1 MSILQLP
8 NDNDDTVKE
17 DTLKEETPIINT
29 TELRYTIPSLTN
41 KLYLLNKTDC
51 MKEIQNNRKMNKHL
65 VKGAQLDSN
74 SGSKS
79 KAIPSQYYHKKNVV
93 NDTTANAYRH
103 HTGSHYVM
111 AGGVQF
117 QRGCRVKGVVSRHSR
132 QAAIRNGKKKNSSN

>member
-51 MKEIQNNRKMNKHL
+51 MKEIQTFL
-65 VKGAQLDSN
+65 
-74 SGSKS
+74 
-79 KAIPSQYYHKKNVV
+79 I
-93 NDTTANAYRH
+93 
-103 HTGSHYVM
+103 
-111 AGGVQF
+111 
-117 QRGCRVKGVVSRHSR
+117 
-132 QAAIRNGKKKNSSN
+132 